1 MHPHT
6 PKILSVADNDE
17 ILAVALPEKFGM
29 KQCQESEKGIKA
41 RKTPLI
47 IHKFRREKSFLDREI
62 YVSDQI
68 KKATI
73 PAEISQL

>member
-1 MHPHT
+1 MR
-6 PKILSVADNDE
+6 
-17 ILAVALPEKFGM
+17 
-29 KQCQESEKGIKA
+29 IKA

-73 PAEISQL
+73 PAEISKL